1 MAMVEPVEEIPIM
14 VEEAAPE
21 PDPAPVPR
29 RPRHYDELADL
40 IFGPKA
46 AVVTESGPDDGP
58 TKQPPSSATKRVAQD
73 GQSDGEGGDALGMH
87 IILVGASHGWRLFQ
101 ALKRIPGYGISFK
114 VTCRLLIEH
123 LKSTFRK
130 RSVRNHHIHQS
141 LGPTLM

>member
-1 MAMVEPVEEIPIM
+1 MAMVEPAEEIPIM

-40 IFGPKA
+40 IFGPRA

-73 GQSDGEGGDALGMH
+73 GQSDGEGGDAPQRGTLTAR
-87 IILVGASHGWRLFQ
+87 V
-101 ALKRIPGYGISFK
+101 
-114 VTCRLLIEH
+114 
-123 LKSTFRK
+123 STR
-130 RSVRNHHIHQS
+130 R
-141 LGPTLM
+141 

>member
-1 MAMVEPVEEIPIM
+1 MAMVEPAEEIPIM

-40 IFGPKA
+40 IFGPRA

-73 GQSDGEGGDALGMH
+73 GQSDGEGGDAPQRGTLTARVSTRHRTSRHM
-87 IILVGASHGWRLFQ
+87 RLMTKF
-101 ALKRIPGYGISFK
+101 LFLYKTVKPS
-114 VTCRLLIEH
+114 C
-123 LKSTFRK
+123 
-130 RSVRNHHIHQS
+130 VRTN
-141 LGPTLM
+141 

>member
-1 MAMVEPVEEIPIM
+1 MAMVEPAEEIPIM

-40 IFGPKA
+40 IFGPRA

-73 GQSDGEGGDALGMH
+73 GQSDGEGGDAPQRGTLTARVSTRQRTSRHM
-87 IILVGASHGWRLFQ
+87 RLMTKFLFLSKTVEPSCVRTNQ
-101 ALKRIPGYGISFK
+101 ES
-114 VTCRLLIEH
+114 
-123 LKSTFRK
+123 SRK
-130 RSVRNHHIHQS
+130 RR
-141 LGPTLM
+141 